1 MDNVLIPGSRKYTRG
16 DYQAIRKDLIKG
28 SVLLKQV
35 PTKLGLAKT
44 IYEVLGS
51 KCMCSQQSLCS
62 ILESYKGVL
71 GEQIVNVSNQV
82 CKLKPFNVLCTNS
95 IRVIEAIV
103 KRIENRY
110 RELLQASMQA
120 KSKMRNLF
128 KNTKMLDTNLD
139 FLSEQIPRYKHLDE
153 LLETSRVIYNKL
165 FDQMQTYYLARKGI
179 IQDLFLIIL
188 HSNLIDL
195 HTLPK
200 YQDLYIFLKKYDQ
213 VFSDVRQSELITAH
227 KTSFA

>member
-1 MDNVLIPGSRKYTRG
+1 MDNVLIPGSKKYTRLN
-16 DYQAIRKDLIKG
+16 YKTIRSDLIKG
-28 SVLLKQV
+28 GVLLKQV

-44 IYEVLGS
+44 IYEALGS
-51 KCMCSQQSLCS
+51 KCMVAQHSLCS

-71 GEQIVNVSNQV
+71 GEQIVNVSIQV

-103 KRIENRY
+103 RRIESRY
-110 RELLQASMQA
+110 KELLNASRHA
-120 KSKMRNLF
+120 RTKMRNLF
-128 KNTKMLDTNLD
+128 KNTKMLDANLD

-165 FDQMQTYYLARKGI
+165 FDQMQTYYLSRKGI

-195 HTLPK
+195 ATLPK
-200 YQDLYIFLKKYDQ
+200 YQDLYVFLKKYQDT
-213 VFSDVRQSELITAH
+213 FTDVRQSELITAH
-227 KTSFA
+227 KTTFL